1 MDYHILKYEDYH
13 MITTDKGKD
22 KKAVRSYP
30 PIFETAKVKVYQS
43 KTGKGYKTQKKIIN
57 LSVKSS
63 FEDMDEIII
72 LHAKDFYDMLED
84 PETPSLEDLE
94 TLENEKRQY
103 VEKSEDLEKQVY
115 DLERENKE
123 LNKKII
129 EILEHKE
136 DQAQALREDLED
148 LRAVNKQLENNNKSL
163 ELEYNELNQIN
174 QNNIKNILNNAPVII
189 EDLAN
194 QILNLTN
201 KEIKKRGYLARL
213 RNETIEIN
221 DSQIKENTKDRLINQ
236 LHLMELQEGKQ

>member
-1 MDYHILKYEDYH
+1 M
-13 MITTDKGKD
+13 
-22 KKAVRSYP
+22 
-30 PIFETAKVKVYQS
+30 
-43 KTGKGYKTQKKIIN
+43 
-57 LSVKSS
+57 
-63 FEDMDEIII
+63 
-72 LHAKDFYDMLED
+72 
-84 PETPSLEDLE
+84 E
-94 TLENEKRQY
+94 TLENEKREY

-236 LHLMELQEGKQ
+236 LHIMELQEAKK

>member
-1 MDYHILKYEDYH
+1 M
-13 MITTDKGKD
+13 
-22 KKAVRSYP
+22 
-30 PIFETAKVKVYQS
+30 
-43 KTGKGYKTQKKIIN
+43 
-57 LSVKSS
+57 
-63 FEDMDEIII
+63 
-72 LHAKDFYDMLED
+72 
-84 PETPSLEDLE
+84 
-94 TLENEKRQY
+94 
-103 VEKSEDLEKQVY
+103 
-115 DLERENKE
+115 
-123 LNKKII
+123 
-129 EILEHKE
+129 EHKE

-236 LHLMELQEGKQ
+236 LHIMELQEAKK

>member
-1 MDYHILKYEDYH
+1 M
-13 MITTDKGKD
+13 
-22 KKAVRSYP
+22 
-30 PIFETAKVKVYQS
+30 
-43 KTGKGYKTQKKIIN
+43 
-57 LSVKSS
+57 
-63 FEDMDEIII
+63 
-72 LHAKDFYDMLED
+72 
-84 PETPSLEDLE
+84 
-94 TLENEKRQY
+94 
-103 VEKSEDLEKQVY
+103 
-115 DLERENKE
+115 
-123 LNKKII
+123 
-129 EILEHKE
+129 
-136 DQAQALREDLED
+136 REDLED

-236 LHLMELQEGKQ
+236 LHIMELQEGKQ